1 MDSKDGAVPRMRHL
15 SIRTAR
21 QSDPTGGSAGE
32 EEVDGGRGGAVKEGR
47 RLEGERRGE
56 EEPVSPGGRLFHQ
69 RGFDCYIVAIMGC
82 AKPIDVG
89 VVKSGLEKTLVRH
102 PRFCSIPVVLDE
114 TGGTKS
120 RWVPAKVVVDDHIV
134 IPDLADPRRIA
145 TSPDQLVEDYIA
157 SLTCIPMD
165 HSRPLWELHVLNF
178 PTSDAAAV
186 AVLRLHHSLGDG
198 TSLMSLF
205 LACTRKASDPDS
217 LPTVPSHYSRRPP
230 ASKRLH
236 AGAFALLL
244 WLWAFL
250 ILAWNTLV
258 DVVWFTATS
267 IFLKD
272 TPTPLMGS
280 QGLENRP
287 KRIVHRSVSLDD
299 IKDVKNAMHCTINDV
314 LVGVTSAGLS
324 RYLSRRNEQN
334 ANDDDKKKK
343 EKELPSNIRLRSTLL
358 VNIRP
363 SPGIHAL
370 AELMEGRDGGTKWG
384 NLIGYII
391 LPLDI
396 FNHKDPLDYV
406 RRGKAIAD
414 RKKNS
419 LEAIF
424 TYKSAELIIKCLGIK
439 AAAKLCHRM
448 LTHTTLAFS
457 NMAGPVE
464 EIEFFGHPLVY
475 LAPSVYGHPQAL
487 TIHFQ
492 SYMNTMKMVLAV
504 DDKVISDPH
513 QLLDDLAESLRIIRD
528 AIPDRP

>member
-102 PRFCSIPVVLDE
+102 PRFCSIPVSVVLDE

-134 IPDLADPRRIA
+134 IPDPADPRRIA

-299 IKDVKNAMHCTINDV
+299 IKDVKNAMHCVGSSPFCRSLIEDTVVLHELTLRNALQTINDV

-334 ANDDDKKKK
+334 ANDDDKKK

-363 SPGIHAL
+363 SPGIHVCMHL
-370 AELMEGRDGGTKWG
+370 SPHK
-384 NLIGYII
+384 
-391 LPLDI
+391 I
-396 FNHKDPLDYV
+396 FLGACIYV
-406 RRGKAIAD
+406 MTD
-414 RKKNS
+414 
-419 LEAIF
+419 
-424 TYKSAELIIKCLGIK
+424 
-439 AAAKLCHRM
+439 
-448 LTHTTLAFS
+448 
-457 NMAGPVE
+457 
-464 EIEFFGHPLVY
+464 EF
-475 LAPSVYGHPQAL
+475 
-487 TIHFQ
+487 
-492 SYMNTMKMVLAV
+492 
-504 DDKVISDPH
+504 D
-513 QLLDDLAESLRIIRD
+513 
-528 AIPDRP
+528 

>member
-1 MDSKDGAVPRMRHL
+1 MDSKDGAAPRMRHL
-15 SIRTAR
+15 SIRTER

-32 EEVDGGRGGAVKEGR
+32 EEVEGGRGRGVKEGR
-47 RLEGERRGE
+47 RLEERSGE

-102 PRFCSIPVVLDE
+102 PRFCSIPVVLDD

-120 RWVPAKVVVDDHIV
+120 TWVPAKVVVDEHIV
-134 IPDLADPRRIA
+134 IPDLADPRRIT

-198 TSLMSLF
+198 ISLMSLL
-205 LACTRKASDPDS
+205 LACTRKASHPDS

-230 ASKRLH
+230 ASKRHH
-236 AGAFALLL
+236 AGVFTLLL

-258 DVVWFTATS
+258 DVVCFTATS

-272 TPTPLMGS
+272 TPTPLMGP
-280 QGLENRP
+280 QGVEHRP

-299 IKDVKNAMHCTINDV
+299 IKDVKNAMHC
-314 LVGVTSAGLS
+314 
-324 RYLSRRNEQN
+324 
-334 ANDDDKKKK
+334 
-343 EKELPSNIRLRSTLL
+343 
-358 VNIRP
+358 
-363 SPGIHAL
+363 AL

-391 LPLDI
+391 LPFDI

-424 TYKSAELIIKCLGIK
+424 TYKSAELIVKCLGIK

-457 NMAGPVE
+457 NMVGPVE

-475 LAPSVYGHPQAL
+475 LAPSAYGHPQAV

-492 SYMNTMKMVLAV
+492 SYMNTMKIVLAV

-513 QLLDDLAESLRIIRD
+513 QLLDDFAESLKIIRE
-528 AIPDRP
+528 AIPARS